1 MTPQPHTGA
10 HGASGEPI
18 GAMLTRSRMA
28 RGLSQLRLAELLC
41 AAAGTPTVSRH
52 EVSRWEREERVP
64 GPFWRGWLALVL
76 DIPLEA
82 LESAAAI
89 RRHAADP
96 TTGDPRRL
104 WRPPTVADLL
114 DTLDRAGGDEVR
126 LLAHAWLAGPPGHR
140 PPAPAPRQPAT
151 PATPAA
157 SDPPGPAR
165 LQALRR
171 MDDMVGGADLAGT
184 VDRELRAVITAS
196 PPADR
201 DALRL
206 VAGWAQLAGW
216 VHADAGRSRHAQRAW
231 GVGLRAAA
239 AAGDRPL
246 AGHLLG
252 SVSHH
257 HLAVGRL
264 QEALLLARTAYS
276 GARSAASALC
286 RALLLH
292 RVALA
297 AAGVD
302 ERRAAHAALAR
313 ADRAAERAT
322 APDREPDWLY
332 WVDEAELTAM
342 TGRCLVALG
351 RPMRAAPLLVGTPSC
366 RAPRTRAVYAGS
378 LARAYLDLGEVE
390 QACEVAADAWVAAV
404 RAGSAR
410 AAHGLRQLH
419 PLLVRHRDV
428 PAVRGYQR
436 LAAAAADYLPGGD
449 APAHHRARAAAG
461 CR

>member
-1 MTPQPHTGA
+1 MTLEPHPGA
-10 HGASGEPI
+10 REAPGEPI
-18 GAMLTRSRMA
+18 GAMLTRLRLA

-64 GPFWRGWLALVL
+64 GPFWRGWLAMVF
-76 DIPLEA
+76 DIPLEV
-82 LESAAAI
+82 LESAATVS
-89 RRHAADP
+89 RHA
-96 TTGDPRRL
+96 TGPATGEPRLL

-114 DTLDRAGGDEVR
+114 DTLDRAGADEVR

-140 PPAPAPRQPAT
+140 PPAPATRQPAT
-151 PATPAA
+151 PAAD
-157 SDPPGPAR
+157 DPPGPAR
-165 LQALRR
+165 LQALRQ
-171 MDDMVGGADLAGT
+171 MDDLVGGADLAAT
-184 VDRELRAVITAS
+184 VDRELRAVITAW
-196 PPADR
+196 PGATAGR

-216 VHADAGRSRHAQRAW
+216 VHADAGQPRRAHRAW
-231 GVGLRAAA
+231 SVGLRAAA

-257 HLAVGRL
+257 HLAAGRP

-276 GARSAASALC
+276 GARSPASARC

-302 ERRAAHAALAR
+302 ERRAAHAALVR

-332 WVDEAELTAM
+332 WVDGAELAAM

-351 RPMRAAPLLVGTPSC
+351 RPMRAAPLLLGALSC
-366 RAPRTRAVYAGS
+366 RAPRSRAVYAGW

-390 QACEVAADAWVAAV
+390 QACEVAADAWMAAI

-410 AAHGLRQLH
+410 AADGLRQLH
-419 PLLVRHRDV
+419 PLLVRYRDV

-436 LAAAAADYLPGGD
+436 LATAAADYVPGGD

-461 CR
+461 RR

>member
-1 MTPQPHTGA
+1 MTPEPHTGA
-10 HGASGEPI
+10 DRSPGEPI
-18 GAMLTRSRMA
+18 GAMLTRLRLA

-76 DIPLEA
+76 DTPLEA
-82 LESAAAI
+82 LESATAA

-96 TTGDPRRL
+96 ATGDPRRL
-104 WRPPTVADLL
+104 WHPPTAADLL

-140 PPAPAPRQPAT
+140 PPAPAPRRPAI
-151 PATPAA
+151 PAA
-157 SDPPGPAR
+157 GDPPGPAR
-165 LQALRR
+165 LRTLRQ
-171 MDDMVGGADLAGT
+171 MDDVVGGVDLAGT
-184 VDRELRAVITAS
+184 IDRELRAVITAS
-196 PPADR
+196 PPARADR

-216 VHADAGRSRHAQRAW
+216 VHADAGQPRRAQRAW
-231 GVGLRAAA
+231 SVGLRAAA

-257 HLAVGRL
+257 HLAVGRP

-276 GARSAASALC
+276 GARSPASARC

-313 ADRAAERAT
+313 ADRAANRAT

-342 TGRCLVALG
+342 TGRCLVAVG
-351 RPMRAAPLLVGTPSC
+351 RPMRAAPLLLSISSC
-366 RAPRTRAVYAGS
+366 RTPRTRAVYAGW

-410 AAHGLRQLH
+410 AADGLRQLH
-419 PLLVRHRDV
+419 PLLVRYRDV

-436 LAAAAADYLPGGD
+436 LATAAADYLPGG
-449 APAHHRARAAAG
+449 ASPTHHRARAAAG
-461 CR
+461 RR